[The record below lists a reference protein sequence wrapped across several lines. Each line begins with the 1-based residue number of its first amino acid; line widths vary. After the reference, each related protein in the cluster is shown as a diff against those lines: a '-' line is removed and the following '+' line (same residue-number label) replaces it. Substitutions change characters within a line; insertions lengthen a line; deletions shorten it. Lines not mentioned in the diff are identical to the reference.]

1 MHEWHVVQEHDNV
14 RYLTEKFK
22 DMSPSDEQ
30 EVILTAENLD
40 SALVKS
46 AKSAESKHW
55 KRNNVYGEIP
65 YSQQSAY
72 RSGGYP
78 QKCL

>member
-22 DMSPSDEQ
+22 DMSTSDEQRNQQ

-40 SALVKS
+40 RALVKS
-46 AKSAESKHW
+46 AKLAESKHW
-55 KRNNVYGEIP
+55 KRNNVYREIP

-72 RSGGYP
+72 HSGGYP
-78 QKCL
+78 